1 MKRLKLKFKKLLNEY
16 RSLYYELEYVQD
28 VVNETHE
35 EFDENLR
42 QYCEKNEI
50 VIEELQNKLK
60 PKEQTETNLQQEV
73 IEEEIVEEE
82 AKEDEEPEFDSK
94 RLFRQVARSFHPD
107 RLKEDDPERDE
118 KEELFKI
125 ASKAIDERNW
135 GELFNIADR
144 HDLDLGDYVEVNK
157 SLSLDIKRM
166 REKVKDEKRKYS
178 WILHEC
184 EDSQIC
190 RDNVAKMFLKHVY
203 GYQY

>member
-60 PKEQTETNLQQEV
+60 PKEQTETNLQ
-73 IEEEIVEEE
+73 
-82 AKEDEEPEFDSK
+82 
-94 RLFRQVARSFHPD
+94 LFRQVARSFHPD

-125 ASKAIDERNW
+125 ASKAIDEKNW

>member
-16 RSLYYELEYVQD
+16 RSLYYELEYIQD

-42 QYCEKNEI
+42 QFCEKNNI
-50 VIEELQNKLK
+50 VIEELQSKLK
-60 PKEQTETNLQQEV
+60 PKEEQTTLQQEV
-73 IEEEIVEEE
+73 VEEE
-82 AKEDEEPEFDSK
+82 SEEPQEQIQEEPEFDSK

-107 RLKEDDPERDE
+107 RLEEDDPDRDE
-118 KEELFKI
+118 KEELFKR
-125 ASKAIDERNW
+125 ASKAIDEKNW

-144 HDLDLGDYVEVNK
+144 HDLDLGNYSEVNK
-157 SLSLDIKRM
+157 SLSLDNKRM
-166 REKVKDEKRKYS
+166 REKIESEKRKYS

-184 EDSQIC
+184 EENQNC

-203 GYQY
+203 GFEY